1 MNVHNLLIVNIL
13 LRNHKKIYK
22 KKKSEDISS
31 DHDWEAPLL
40 YYGEKA
46 SDDAL
51 CFFLH
56 ALYVSLINSI

>member
-1 MNVHNLLIVNIL
+1 MG
-13 LRNHKKIYK
+13 
-22 KKKSEDISS
+22 
-31 DHDWEAPLL
+31 EAPLL

-56 ALYVSLINSI
+56 ALYVSLINS